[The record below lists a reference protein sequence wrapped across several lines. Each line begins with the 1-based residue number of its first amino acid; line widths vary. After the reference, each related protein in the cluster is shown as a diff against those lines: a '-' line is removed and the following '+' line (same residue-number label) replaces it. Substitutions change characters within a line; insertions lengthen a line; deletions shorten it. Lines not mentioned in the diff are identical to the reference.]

1 MVVKLLEE
9 PGFPAT
15 CRVKSEGVKIV
26 AKRLE
31 EPGFPAMHN
40 STIWLT
46 SELTVAQ
53 HAQCQSASVTTS
65 GLSVIPTRHHYS
77 GPSILQPSIL
87 RPPLIIRPLDLVPKD
102 NFLC

>member
-31 EPGFPAMHN
+31 EPGFPP
-40 STIWLT
+40 TIYI
-46 SELTVAQ
+46 ERRMA
-53 HAQCQSASVTTS
+53 
-65 GLSVIPTRHHYS
+65 
-77 GPSILQPSIL
+77 
-87 RPPLIIRPLDLVPKD
+87 
-102 NFLC
+102 